1 MQKRGK
7 IFRGRKDT
15 LAPVVSTLRGE
26 RPRRLAVPTP
36 LPYTVSSS
44 LRRHCCSVRE
54 GFLSLHFLTKKMQN
68 VDKRPTSSRHY
79 WMQAFG
85 TDVVECS
92 VALPRLRTK
101 FGERAFSHAGP
112 ATWNALPDHIR
123 TVADPVQFRK
133 LLKSHCFSQAF
144 NIC

>member
-1 MQKRGK
+1 MGK
-7 IFRGRKDT
+7 YCG
-15 LAPVVSTLRGE
+15 GE
-26 RPRRLAVPTP
+26 KILSPPWFQHCGASSRVGPAVPTP

-44 LRRHCCSVRE
+44 LRRHCCSVRD
-54 GFLSLHFLTKKMQN
+54 GFLSLNFLTKRMES

-112 ATWNALPDHIR
+112 ATWNAQPDHIR
-123 TVADPVQFRK
+123 TVADPVKFRK

-144 NIC
+144 